1 MLNPK
6 LRYRID
12 SWYDLPKCQSN
23 ISQDY
28 SISVSRLI
36 KKELRGCRIT
46 VKHTRFGVVFST
58 IVDGSGELINI
69 EDTGRPHEFTTRSIL
84 EELEKFG
91 FSVEYHPELHL
102 PIPMINYL
110 ITLRS
115 LNYSK
120 LRHISV
126 DVDGNG
132 ISRDFVVG
140 FMPAE
145 LSKWLLNTYDPSNR
159 EFTKALVEGY
169 ACNISMSPEGQK
181 LDWSWL
187 TYIANIDDL
196 LFDSE

>member
-1 MLNPK
+1 MLNPN

-23 ISQDY
+23 ISEDY

-36 KKELRGCRIT
+36 KPELRGCRIS

-58 IVDGSGELINI
+58 IVDGSGELI
-69 EDTGRPHEFTTRSIL
+69 EVQDTGRPHEFTTSEIL
-84 EELEKFG
+84 KELKKFG
-91 FSVEYHPELHL
+91 FIVEYHPELHL
-102 PIPMINYL
+102 PMSMINYL

-115 LNYSK
+115 LNYVK
-120 LRHISV
+120 LRHVSV
-126 DVDGNG
+126 DVDGTG
-132 ISRDFVVG
+132 TGRDFVVG
-140 FMPAE
+140 FMPAN
-145 LSKWLLNTYDPSNR
+145 LSKWLLNTYNPSKT
-159 EFTKALVEGY
+159 EFTDALVQGY
-169 ACNISMSPEGQK
+169 ACNISMSPEGLK